1 MLKDTILGWVFSGY
15 KRRLDDDYNNK
26 VQLFEASVDI
36 KDMLRERLKGIRPGH
51 PDDNPSWLNNYI
63 LSLEKPERLD
73 FLSKLYAV
81 SKNEAFTKVI
91 EYFMSESMRKAT
103 LEAEDMTK
111 VNFQRANI
119 NALQLLEEELDYYAK
134 LYVEEKKAK
143 ELLTVEETF
152 EVI

>member
-1 MLKDTILGWVFSGY
+1 MLNTILGWVFRGY
-15 KRRLDDDYNNK
+15 KRRLDDDYKNK

-51 PDDNPSWLNNYI
+51 PSDNLTWLNTYI
-63 LSLEKPERLD
+63 VSLDTPERLD

-81 SKNEAFTKVI
+81 SHNEAFTKVV
-91 EYFMSESMRKAT
+91 EYLITESQRKAT
-103 LEAEDMTK
+103 LEADNMGE
-111 VNFQRANI
+111 VNYQRANI
-119 NALQLLEEELDYYAK
+119 NALMLLEEELDYYAK

>member
-1 MLKDTILGWVFSGY
+1 MFRGY
-15 KRRLDDDYNNK
+15 KRRLDEDYNNK

-36 KDMLRERLKGIRPGH
+36 KDVLRERLKGVRPGH
-51 PDDNPSWLNNYI
+51 PNDNPTWLNTYV
-63 LSLEKPERLD
+63 LSLETPERLD

-91 EYFMSESMRKAT
+91 EYLMTESQRKAT
-103 LEAEDMTK
+103 LEAENMGE

-143 ELLTVEETF
+143 ELLTVEEGF

>member
-1 MLKDTILGWVFSGY
+1 MQDKILGFMFRGY
-15 KRRLDDDYNNK
+15 KRRLDEDYNNK

-36 KDMLRERLKGIRPGH
+36 KDVLRERLKGVRPGH
-51 PDDNPSWLNNYI
+51 PNDNPTWLNTYV
-63 LSLEKPERLD
+63 LSLETPERLD

-91 EYFMSESMRKAT
+91 EYLMTESQRKAT
-103 LEAEDMTK
+103 LEAENMGE

-143 ELLTVEETF
+143 ELLTVEEGF